1 MMNMKKSAKLSN
13 RIIYSLYIDI
23 PEDELDNQIPHADS
37 VISKTLHTKQE
48 FRKNYE
54 FLKSMHEKY
63 ANKIGVEYRLYEYDK
78 SYIEYKS
85 WFNNNYPEITSYNIV
100 NFYKLHIL
108 YKLSKEFDEV
118 LYLDFDVIPVKYENF
133 FEEWDLSKGIIIMD
147 GTAESQKEIATEY
160 EDLMRS
166 RYQINSNRSP
176 LAKYWNTRAMLNETG
191 EGNGEYTVFNTGII
205 GANKYYLD
213 KLDYFGDFRNILNL
227 MTEIKE
233 DPDSMFPEFVQK
245 IFGYDNETIWGYK
258 TLSKEIKWQKMNSKW
273 HQFMDKWSYV
283 EKDSTFVHCI
293 KKDFNYMR
301 EYCEKNNI

>member
-1 MMNMKKSAKLSN
+1 MKKSPRKFS

-23 PEDELDNQIPHADS
+23 PEDELDYQNPHADS
-37 VISKTLHTKQE
+37 TISKTLHTKQE
-48 FRKNYE
+48 FRNNYE

-63 ANKIGVEYRLYEYDK
+63 ANKIGVEYRLYEYDN

-108 YKLSKEFDEV
+108 YNLSKEFDEI
-118 LYLDFDVIPVKYENF
+118 LYLDFDVIPIKYENF
-133 FEEWDLSKGIIIMD
+133 FEEWDLSKGIAIMD
-147 GTAESQKEIATEY
+147 GTAKSQTDIASEHTSLAMSKY
-160 EDLMRS
+160 KN
-166 RYQINSNRSP
+166 NSNRSP
-176 LAKYWNTRAMLNETG
+176 LAKYWNTRAMLNVNE
-191 EGNGEYTVFNTGII
+191 EGTGEYTVFNTGIV
-205 GANKYYLD
+205 GANKYHLD
-213 KLDYFGDFRNILNL
+213 QLDYFGDFRNVLNF
-227 MTEIKE
+227 MTEVKE
-233 DPDSMFPEFVQK
+233 DPNSMFPEFIQK

-258 TLSKEIKWQKMNSKW
+258 TLSKEIKWQKLNSKW